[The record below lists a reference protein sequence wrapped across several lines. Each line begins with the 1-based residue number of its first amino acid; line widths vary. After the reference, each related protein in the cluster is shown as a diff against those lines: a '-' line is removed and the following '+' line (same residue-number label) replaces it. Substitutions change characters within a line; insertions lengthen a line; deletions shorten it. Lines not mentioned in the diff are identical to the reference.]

1 MTVSA
6 ILAVKGTEVATASPH
21 RSRGEI
27 ARTLAEKRI
36 GAILITGSDG
46 AIKGIISERD
56 IVRAIA
62 AKGGAALEDSVSEH
76 MTAKVVTCRRDDMI
90 ADVMEEMTKGRFRHL
105 PVVEKGRLAGII
117 SIGDV
122 VKHRIAETVA
132 ESQSLKDYI
141 QMAS

>member
-6 ILAVKGTEVATASPH
+6 ILATKGADVATASPH
-21 RSRGEI
+21 RTLGQI
-27 ARTLAEKRI
+27 AATLAERKI

-46 AIKGIISERD
+46 AIKGILSERD

-62 AKGGAALEDSVSEH
+62 AKGGAALDDACSLH
-76 MTAKVVTCRRDDMI
+76 MTTTVMTCQREDLI
-90 ADVMEEMTKGRFRHL
+90 ADVMEEMTKGRFRHM
-105 PVVEKGRLAGII
+105 PVVEKGRLVGII

-122 VKHRIAETVA
+122 VKHRIADAVA
-132 ESQSLKDYI
+132 ESQSLRDYI

>member
-6 ILAVKGTEVATASPH
+6 ILATKGADVATAQPH
-21 RSRGEI
+21 RTLREI
-27 ARTLAEKRI
+27 AKILADRRI
-36 GAILITGSDG
+36 GAILITSADG
-46 AIKGIISERD
+46 GIKGIVSERD

-62 AKGGAALEDSVSEH
+62 HKGGDVLEDAVSQH
-76 MTAKVVTCRRDDMI
+76 MTTNVITCASNDLI
-90 ADVMEEMTKGRFRHL
+90 ADVMEQMTKGRFRHV
-105 PVVEKGRLAGII
+105 PVVEGGRLAGII

-132 ESQSLKDYI
+132 ESQSLRDYI

>member
-6 ILAVKGTEVATASPH
+6 ILSTKGNEVATASPH
-21 RSRGEI
+21 RTLSEI
-27 ARTLAEKRI
+27 AKTLAEKKI

-46 AIKGIISERD
+46 GLKGIISERD
-56 IVRAIA
+56 IVRAVA
-62 AKGGAALEDSVSEH
+62 TKGGAALEDPASMH

-105 PVVEKGRLAGII
+105 PVVENGRLIGII

-132 ESQSLKDYI
+132 ESQSLRDYI

>member
-6 ILAVKGTEVATASPH
+6 ILSTKGTDVATASPH
-21 RSRGEI
+21 RTISEI
-27 ARTLAEKRI
+27 ANTLAEMRI

-46 AIKGIISERD
+46 SVKGIISERD

-62 AKGGAALEDSVSEH
+62 KKGAAALDDSASQH
-76 MTAKVVTCRRDDMI
+76 MTSKVITCRRDDLI
-90 ADVMEEMTKGRFRHL
+90 ADVMEEMTKGRFRHM
-105 PVVEKGRLAGII
+105 PVVEKERLVGII

-132 ESQSLKDYI
+132 ESKSLRDYI

>member
-6 ILAVKGTEVATASPH
+6 ILSGKGRDVATASPH
-21 RSRGEI
+21 RTLSEI
-27 ARTLAEKRI
+27 AKTLSERRI
-36 GAILITGSDG
+36 GAIVVTGTDG
-46 AIKGIISERD
+46 AICGIISERD
-56 IVRAIA
+56 LVRAIA
-62 AKGGAALEDSVSEH
+62 SGGGAALADPASRH
-76 MTAKVVTCRRDDMI
+76 MTARVVTCAPHDLI
-90 ADVMEEMTKGRFRHL
+90 ADVMEEMTKGRFRHM
-105 PVVEKGRLAGII
+105 PVVEHGRLVGII

>member
-6 ILAVKGTEVATASPH
+6 ILSTKGSDVATTQPH
-21 RSRGEI
+21 RTIAEI
-27 ARTLAEKRI
+27 ARILAEKRI
-36 GAILITGSDG
+36 GAILVTGANG
-46 AIKGIISERD
+46 EIKGILSERD
-56 IVRAIA
+56 IVRAVA
-62 AKGGAALEDSVSEH
+62 ERGGAALDDSVSQH
-76 MTAKVVTCRRDDMI
+76 MTVNVVTCLKSDLI

-105 PVVEKGRLAGII
+105 PVVENGRLAGII

-132 ESQSLKDYI
+132 ESQSLRDYI

>member
-6 ILAVKGTEVATASPH
+6 ILSVKGSDVATAQPH
-21 RSRGEI
+21 RTLAEV
-27 ARTLAEKRI
+27 ARMLAEKRI
-36 GAILITGSDG
+36 GAILITGADG
-46 AIKGIISERD
+46 GLKGIISERD
-56 IVRAIA
+56 VVRAVA
-62 AKGGAALEDSVSEH
+62 QRGGAALEDPASQH
-76 MTAKVVTCRRDDMI
+76 MTSKVVTCLRSDPI
-90 ADVMEEMTKGRFRHL
+90 ADVMEEMTKGRFRHM
-105 PVVEKGRLAGII
+105 PVVEGGSIAGII